1 MKTIRYSPMRAL
13 VTVLLFCLAA
23 STRAA
28 EWKNEI
34 FHCAAN
40 IPESPGWQIIDA
52 PPAPGIAPVLTMQ
65 NMAKQSV
72 FGISVVEKYRD
83 AKISDVAVQKELEAL
98 LRQFG
103 YQFIGHA
110 SVRTGGID
118 WLQYPVSAGA
128 GAQAVSGIIRY
139 GSAGGYIFGITMLRG
154 GGQQAA
160 QDVELQQAAASF
172 RLLPA
177 TPPPAPVPIA
187 SAIPAAASRDSAAS
201 KTAQPAKPAAASGA
215 TTATAEPPPEDNS
228 TAKLVWGGVAGLV
241 VLIIFASIITRNPAA
256 KR

>member
-1 MKTIRYSPMRAL
+1 MKPIRYSPMRAL
-13 VTVLLFCLAA
+13 LTVLLFCLVA

-52 PPAPGIAPVLTMQ
+52 PPSPGIAPVLTMQ
-65 NMAKQSV
+65 NTAKQAV
-72 FGISVVEKYRD
+72 FGISVVEKFRD

-110 SVRTGGID
+110 TVRAGGMD

-128 GAQAVSGIIRY
+128 GTQTVNGIIRY
-139 GSAGGYIFGITMLRG
+139 ASTGGYIFGITMLRG
-154 GGQQAA
+154 GGQQPS

-177 TPPPAPVPIA
+177 APAPVPIA
-187 SAIPAAASRDSAAS
+187 AAIPSVASRDSAAPKS
-201 KTAQPAKPAAASGA
+201 GQPAKTTTA
-215 TTATAEPPPEDNS
+215 TTVTAEPPPEDHS

>member
-1 MKTIRYSPMRAL
+1 MRAIL
-13 VTVLLFCLAA
+13 TVLLFCLMA

-65 NMAKQSV
+65 NTAKQSV
-72 FGISVVEKYRD
+72 FGISVVEKFRD

-110 SVRTGGID
+110 TVRAGGID

-128 GAQAVSGIIRY
+128 GVQAVSGIIRY
-139 GSAGGYIFGITMLRG
+139 ASAGGYIFGITMLRG
-154 GGQQAA
+154 GGQQAS
-160 QDVELQQAAASF
+160 QDAELQQAAASF

-177 TPPPAPVPIA
+177 APAPAPVPIA
-187 SAIPAAASRDSAAS
+187 SAIPSVASRDSAAP
-201 KTAQPAKPAAASGA
+201 KTAQPAKSTTT

>member
-1 MKTIRYSPMRAL
+1 MKTIRYAPMRAL
-13 VTVLLFCLAA
+13 LTVLLFCLAA

-34 FHCAAN
+34 FHCTAN

-52 PPAPGIAPVLTMQ
+52 PPSPGIAPVLTMQ
-65 NMAKQSV
+65 NAARQSV

-83 AKISDVAVQKELEAL
+83 AKIADVAVQKELEAL

-103 YQFIGHA
+103 YVFIGHA
-110 SVRTGGID
+110 TVKAGGID
-118 WLQYPVSAGA
+118 WLQYPVRAGA

-139 GSAGGYIFGITMLRG
+139 ASVGGYVFGITMLRG
-154 GGQQAA
+154 GGQEAA
-160 QDVELQQAAASF
+160 QDAELQQAAASF

-177 TPPPAPVPIA
+177 TPAAAPIA
-187 SAIPAAASRDSAAS
+187 SAIPGTSSRDSAAS
-201 KTAQPAKPAAASGA
+201 KTAQSKKPAAAA
-215 TTATAEPPPEDNS
+215 TTATTAAAEAPVEDNS
-228 TAKLVWGGVAGLV
+228 NAKLIWAGVAGV
-241 VLIIFASIITRNPAA
+241 IVLIIFASIITRNPAE